1 MKTIQFISNN
11 IIINVI
17 DNDDFVNEFNNALQ
31 NHNETKTFMVND
43 WGEDWVSTIDVED
56 KTNEWIW
63 QPL

>member
-1 MKTIQFISNN
+1 MKTTFISGN
-11 IIINVI
+11 IKIIV
-17 DNDDFVNEFNNALQ
+17 NDDDFINSFNQALQ
-31 NHNETKTFMVND
+31 QNENTKTFMVND

>member
-1 MKTIQFISNN
+1 MKTTFVSGN
-11 IIINVI
+11 IKIIV
-17 DNDDFVNEFNNALQ
+17 NDDDFINSFNQALQ
-31 NHNETKTFMVND
+31 QNENTKTFMVND

>member
-1 MKTIQFISNN
+1 MQTTFISGSIK
-11 IIINVI
+11 IIV
-17 DNDDFVNEFNNALQ
+17 NDDDFINSFNQALQ
-31 NHNETKTFMVND
+31 QNENTKTFMVND

>member
-1 MKTIQFISNN
+1 MQTTFISGN
-11 IIINVI
+11 IKIIV
-17 DNDDFVNEFNNALQ
+17 NDDDFINSFNQALQ
-31 NHNETKTFMVND
+31 QNENTKTFMVND

>member
-1 MKTIQFISNN
+1 MQTTFVSGN
-11 IIINVI
+11 IKIIV
-17 DNDDFVNEFNNALQ
+17 NDDDFINSFNQALQ
-31 NHNETKTFMVND
+31 QNENTKTFMVND